1 MSTPIDFVLAFLAG
15 AATIASPCVLPVLPM
30 LLNASLPQQGRA
42 RPRLIVLGF
51 VVSFSALALTLGSVS
66 AAVDIAQETVRT
78 LALALLALS
87 GLLRVWPAPFDRFVA
102 RIGASKRALLA
113 AWRPGHA
120 APGSAPGNAFV
131 VGLSL
136 GAVWTPCAGP
146 VLASIL
152 ALVVS
157 TGDPG
162 RAALLASLYA
172 LGAALPMLALIEG
185 GQYVTQRLRPLARHT
200 PAIQRVFG
208 VLVVCSAAAIYFQYD
223 ALLLANLPSPTFK
236 GL

>member
-1 MSTPIDFVLAFLAG
+1 MSNPIDFVLAFLAG

-51 VVSFSALALTLGSVS
+51 VVSFSALALALGSVS

-87 GLLRVWPAPFDRFVA
+87 GLLRVWPAPFDWLVA
-102 RIGASKRALLA
+102 RARALLPA
-113 AWRPGHA
+113 RRPGHA
-120 APGSAPGNAFV
+120 AAGTVPGNAFV

-162 RAALLASLYA
+162 RSALLVALYA

-185 GQYVTQRLRPLARHT
+185 GQYVTRRLRLVARHT

-223 ALLLANLPSPTFK
+223 ALLLANLPFPTFK